1 MTGQIIDSL
10 VLKVIF
16 DTTDVKKSEQE
27 VSKSFKNVKD
37 DAKKTGDEMEARG
50 AQAASFFGQIQ
61 NKVLGLAAAYL
72 GFGAIKQELVSVT
85 NATADLGRTAAVTGA
100 NVQQLSAFGNMIE
113 RNGGN
118 AAAATTQMQGFI
130 QSLERFKVLGQGS
143 SELQMFLGT
152 IGAGANDTWLDDMR
166 KFSEFA
172 ERNKNDPARV
182 ALIGSMGGI
191 TDNAMLSQLM
201 KGPQTFDAELERSRR
216 LGVALDQDA
225 AAARNLQDSFHG
237 LGQAIDNNARHFVT
251 KITEPGSLTGEAIAS
266 LLAGL
271 TSFVDTQGHG
281 PSASVD
287 LRWSDIKTF
296 KKDAVPHVLDGEKI
310 DPAALI
316 RKLESSGDRAVSP
329 KGAIG
334 RYQIM
339 PGTAHQYM
347 GAGYD
352 TSKLFDPAEN
362 ERHHRCSDEKI
373 PRRPGRSSHRLSLRR
388 RRRR

>member
-1 MTGQIIDSL
+1 
-10 VLKVIF
+10 
-16 DTTDVKKSEQE
+16 
-27 VSKSFKNVKD
+27 
-37 DAKKTGDEMEARG
+37 
-50 AQAASFFGQIQ
+50 
-61 NKVLGLAAAYL
+61 
-72 GFGAIKQELVSVT
+72 
-85 NATADLGRTAAVTGA
+85 
-100 NVQQLSAFGNMIE
+100 
-113 RNGGN
+113 
-118 AAAATTQMQGFI
+118 
-130 QSLERFKVLGQGS
+130 
-143 SELQMFLGT
+143 
-152 IGAGANDTWLDDMR
+152 MR

-251 KITEPGSLTGEAIAS
+251 KITEPGSL
-266 LLAGL
+266 
-271 TSFVDTQGHG
+271 
-281 PSASVD
+281 
-287 LRWSDIKTF
+287 
-296 KKDAVPHVLDGEKI
+296 
-310 DPAALI
+310 
-316 RKLESSGDRAVSP
+316 SSGERAVSP

-362 ERHHRCSDEKI
+362 ERVARVIIDALMKKYHGDLDAVAIAYHSGDGAADKFLKANRSASVLGPKGQAYLAHERALTANGGASLLAGGTGTTINNSTHIDTLVVNTKADNA
-373 PRRPGRSSHRLSLRR
+373 PGIGASIRDVLAQNSVANQANTGLK
-388 RRRR
+388 